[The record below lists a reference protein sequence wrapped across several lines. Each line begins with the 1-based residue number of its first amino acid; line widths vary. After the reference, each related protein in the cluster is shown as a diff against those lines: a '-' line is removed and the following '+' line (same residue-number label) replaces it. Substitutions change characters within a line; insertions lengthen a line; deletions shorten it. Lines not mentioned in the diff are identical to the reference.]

1 MRLRTDASPARRG
14 LRRLPRCAL
23 VPGLLLLWAVRLGAQ
38 VPPDARW
45 RTLDTAHFRVN
56 FVAGLDSLARRT
68 AARAEWAYDVLS
80 RELTDPP
87 DGRIDIVLTD
97 AVDLA
102 NGSATPFPTNRIVLY
117 AHPPVDVT
125 ELAFTTDWLELL
137 VLHELVHIFHLDQA
151 EGMWEGLRSALG
163 RNALLFP
170 HAFTPSWLIEGLAT
184 YYESALTPAGRVR
197 GTLFEMVLR
206 TAALEGALFSIDRV
220 SGQPRSWP
228 GGTTRYAYGA
238 HFLDHLARTA
248 GGSGAM
254 REFVERY
261 AGQPVPYLLDRAA
274 HGAFGE
280 SFRAAWRTWQDSL
293 RERYHAQADSVA
305 ARGLTEPEIL
315 TRTGRDAYFPR
326 YSPDG
331 SRIAYSAAPGNDRP
345 AIRLILP
352 EGSERD
358 VAPLATLGPVSWEPD
373 GDLLYGDVEF
383 RDPYRLYSDLW
394 TVGPDGAAH
403 RRVTRGQR
411 LASPD
416 VHPDGRSVVA
426 VHNEG
431 GRTHLVVADRVG
443 APFRDVTPPSLDVQW
458 GQPRWSPGGEL
469 IAAVRWSPGGLHDIV
484 LLNRSGEVVREVTRD
499 RAVDASPAWS
509 PDGRY
514 LLFWSDRTGIPNL
527 YAYEMAADRLFQVT
541 NVLTGAFDPDISR
554 DGRWIVFSY
563 YHADGYHIA
572 RIPFEPEGWRPAPS
586 PREKALPLE
595 EVRSHPPVSAE
606 TRPYSPWPTV
616 APAAW
621 SLALAG
627 GTDLGG
633 GVGAGVSGVDVIER
647 HQWAAAALLYEGG
660 RMDAAAAYRYRG
672 LGNPAI
678 ELAASQEWS
687 VVCSSGTL
695 ACGGDEPLTS
705 ALLRRER
712 EARLSLLWV
721 RQRVRS
727 TAWLRPAVEVERREL
742 LWKEPSSAPD
752 VALRQTPTDLAA
764 VVEAGRSSVRS
775 FALSVG
781 PQEGYSIAAAVEGH
795 RYARS
800 LQPEDEPAGYLRLIG
815 RSRGYRAVRMGGSTH
830 VLALRGDLG
839 LELGSR
845 SPGFDVGGAS
855 GGSLPGAIDLE
866 IFGDGA
872 SFPVRGYQEGVQFGN
887 RAVTASAEYRFP
899 LLRVERGIGLLPVY
913 LDRFTGDFFV
923 DAGTAWCSA
932 RCPARLAAAPD
943 EPRVLTS
950 IGGEL
955 VTELRFGFHTPVP
968 LRLGLALPLRED
980 HAPEVYLRVGRAF

>member
-1 MRLRTDASPARRG
+1 ML
-14 LRRLPRCAL
+14 AL
-23 VPGLLLLWAVRLGAQ
+23 GLLLAATVRLAAQ

-45 RTLDTAHFRVN
+45 RTLETPHFRVN
-56 FVAGLDSLARRT
+56 FVAGLDSLAHRT

-80 RELTDPP
+80 RDLTDPP

-151 EGMWEGLRSALG
+151 EGLWEGLRSALG

-197 GTLFEMVLR
+197 GTLFEMALR
-206 TAALEGALFSIDRV
+206 TAAVEDELFSIDRV
-220 SGQPRSWP
+220 SGQPRTWP
-228 GGTTRYAYGA
+228 AGSTRYIYGA
-238 HFLDHLARTA
+238 HFLDHLARMA
-248 GGSGAM
+248 GGSTAM
-254 REFVERY
+254 RDFIDRY
-261 AGQPVPYLLDRAA
+261 GGQPVPYLLDRAA
-274 HGAFGE
+274 DGAFGGN
-280 SFRAAWRTWQDSL
+280 FRAAWRAWQDSL
-293 RERYHAQADSVA
+293 RKRFRAQADSVA
-305 ARGLTEPEIL
+305 AEGLTEPEIL
-315 TRTGRDAYFPR
+315 TPAGRDAYFPR
-326 YSPDG
+326 FSPDG

-345 AIRLILP
+345 ALRLILSD
-352 EGSERD
+352 GTERD
-358 VAPLATLGPVSWEPD
+358 VAPLATLGPASWASD

-394 TVGPDGAAH
+394 TVSPAEFGR

-416 VHPDGRSVVA
+416 LHPDGRTVIA
-426 VHNEG
+426 VRSG
-431 GRTHLVVADRVG
+431 GGTTSLVVADTVG
-443 APFRDVTPPSLDVQW
+443 GAFHPLNAPSLDVQW
-458 GQPRWSPGGEL
+458 GQPRWSPDGEW
-469 IAAVRWSPGGLHDIV
+469 IAAVRWKRGGLHDIV
-484 LLNRSGEVVREVTRD
+484 LLDRSGTVVREVTRD
-499 RAVDASPAWS
+499 QAVDASPAWS

-514 LLFWSDRTGIPNL
+514 LLFWSDRSGIPNL
-527 YAYEMAADRLFQVT
+527 YAYELQADRLFQVT
-541 NVLTGAFDPDISR
+541 NVLSGAFDPDVSA
-554 DGRWIVFSY
+554 DGRWIAFSY
-563 YHADGYHIA
+563 YRADGYHIA
-572 RIPFEPEGWRPAPS
+572 RIPFEPDRWRPAPP
-586 PREKALPLE
+586 PRGAALPLE
-595 EVRSHPPVSAE
+595 EPRSHPPVSGE

-621 SLALAG
+621 NLALAG

-633 GVGAGVSGVDVIER
+633 GIGAAVSGVDVIER
-647 HQWAAAALLYEGG
+647 HSWAAAALLYEGA
-660 RMDAAAAYRYRG
+660 RMDAAGAYRYQG
-672 LGNPAI
+672 WGNPAI

-687 VVCSSGTL
+687 VVCASGSLT
-695 ACGGDEPLTS
+695 CGGEEPLES

-727 TAWLRPAVEVERREL
+727 TAWLRPALEIERRAL
-742 LWKEPSSAPD
+742 LWKDPSSAPE
-752 VALRQTPTDLAA
+752 VVLRQTPTDLAA
-764 VVEAGRSSVRS
+764 VLEAGRSSVRS

-781 PQEGYSIAAAVEGH
+781 PQEGYSVAAAVEGH
-795 RYARS
+795 RYTRP
-800 LQPEDEPAGYLRLIG
+800 LQPEYEPAGYLRLVG
-815 RSRGYRAVRMGGSTH
+815 RSRGYRAVRMGASTH
-830 VLALRGDLG
+830 VLALRADLG
-839 LELGSR
+839 FEVGSR

-887 RAVTASAEYRFP
+887 RAVTTSAEYRFP

-913 LDRFTGDFFV
+913 LDRFTGDVFV

-932 RCPARLAAAPD
+932 SCPTRLAAAPD
-943 EPRVLTS
+943 EPRVLAS
-950 IGGEL
+950 VGGEV

-968 LRLGLALPLRED
+968 LRLGLAVPLRED
-980 HAPEVYLRVGRAF
+980 LAPEVYLRVGRAF